1 MSHRSCP
8 GKVTP
13 FRSFKLLQDFLRR
26 RQLYTLFLLPNIK
39 DVHPKTP
46 CCHFQIRCR
55 ARSSVITGTM
65 WELPKNSCG
74 TISQGSLSPVGL
86 EARLDRQHSS
96 AQLSTSWEGTGL
108 TCMDHW
114 SSRYNRLLARTGA
127 DEQTAKSTVG
137 SNSNSQRWSFTRLVF
152 HMWWIGD

>member
-8 GKVTP
+8 GKATP

-26 RQLYTLFLLPNIK
+26 RLLYTLFLLPNIK

-55 ARSSVITGTM
+55 ARSSVITDTM

-96 AQLSTSWEGTGL
+96 AQAGKARAKLAWITDPPGTTGFWPGPGQ
-108 TCMDHW
+108 M
-114 SSRYNRLLARTGA
+114 SRQQSPL
-127 DEQTAKSTVG
+127 
-137 SNSNSQRWSFTRLVF
+137 
-152 HMWWIGD
+152 

>member
-65 WELPKNSCG
+65 WELPKNSCR
-74 TISQGSLSPVGL
+74 TISQGKFVPRGPGGQ
-86 EARLDRQHSS
+86 AGQT
-96 AQLSTSWEGTGL
+96 AQLSTAQHKLGRHGPDL
-108 TCMDHW
+108 H
-114 SSRYNRLLARTGA
+114 
-127 DEQTAKSTVG
+127 G
-137 SNSNSQRWSFTRLVF
+137 SLILQVQWASGQDWGR
-152 HMWWIGD
+152 